1 MRARSPQNEAFL
13 VVILDR
19 LELEKGLVGVEGS
32 QNEIL
37 LALAGGDHGEEV
49 ESIELTLVNLRDVR

>member
-19 LELEKGLVGVEGS
+19 LELERGLVGVEGS

-37 LALAGGDHGEEV
+37 LPLAGDDQGEEV
-49 ESIELTLVNLRDVR
+49 ESIELTLVNLRDIR